1 MVIEKF
7 AEKEPSGVEYD
18 DKLLFYSRIV
28 EDVVIQANPKVGSVG
43 PCVGVILFVL
53 IPFFFEIERV

>member
-7 AEKEPSGVEYD
+7 AAKEPSCVEYD

-53 IPFFFEIERV
+53 IPFF